1 MGFSDG
7 AKQWRTRLPMQETG
21 DVRFDPWVGK
31 IPPTESGLAQKDQET
46 VGRDAVCIQN
56 LLPTSFQFQ
65 GLLPLW
71 FWELGKREGPFDLNG
86 SMSAAGRFPWSC
98 SGLADYWG
106 CSTERCVHRVLNP
119 ALCTYTLDCCHCPLT
134 SLPPLQKNTY
144 VCIERQFSGV
154 VKSKNC
160 S

>member
-1 MGFSDG
+1 
-7 AKQWRTRLPMQETG
+7 MQETG

-86 SMSAAGRFPWSC
+86 SMSVAGRFPWSC

-106 CSTERCVHRVLNP
+106 CSTERCVHVWIPNVGVGITLVL
-119 ALCTYTLDCCHCPLT
+119 TLPGEGLHLGWDI
-134 SLPPLQKNTY
+134 
-144 VCIERQFSGV
+144 VFSGLEAV
-154 VKSKNC
+154 SAA
-160 S
+160 